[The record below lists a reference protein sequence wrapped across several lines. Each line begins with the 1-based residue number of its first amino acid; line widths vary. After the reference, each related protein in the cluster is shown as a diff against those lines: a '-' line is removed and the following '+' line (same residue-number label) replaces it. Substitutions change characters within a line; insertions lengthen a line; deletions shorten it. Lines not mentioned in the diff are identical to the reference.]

1 MLKSMNLSFKL
12 YGTRA
17 REQTIR
23 KLANSLSLC
32 SKDVFYDEQA
42 TGKFPFELMRT
53 VWTTDR
59 NNSETHRVI
68 LQDDIDICNGFQDI
82 CYQIAN
88 AHPDKIISLFPF
100 DYQTK
105 KDGELNKVSPY
116 RRVGVISGCAL
127 LLPISIIDSFFGWV
141 DYRSTDKQFNKLPE
155 TIMLRIFS
163 NDAHI
168 PVITTI
174 PSTVQHIGDESLI
187 YQNAPIGRTEYFE
200 KNPIADWSSK
210 IIL

>member
-1 MLKSMNLSFKL
+1 MNLSFKL

-68 LQDDIDICNGFQDI
+68 LQDDIDICNGIQNI
-82 CYQIAN
+82 SYQIAN
-88 AHPDKIISLFPF
+88 AHQDKIISLFPY

-105 KDGELNKVSPY
+105 KDG
-116 RRVGVISGCAL
+116 
-127 LLPISIIDSFFGWV
+127 
-141 DYRSTDKQFNKLPE
+141 
-155 TIMLRIFS
+155 
-163 NDAHI
+163 
-168 PVITTI
+168 
-174 PSTVQHIGDESLI
+174 
-187 YQNAPIGRTEYFE
+187 
-200 KNPIADWSSK
+200 
-210 IIL
+210 